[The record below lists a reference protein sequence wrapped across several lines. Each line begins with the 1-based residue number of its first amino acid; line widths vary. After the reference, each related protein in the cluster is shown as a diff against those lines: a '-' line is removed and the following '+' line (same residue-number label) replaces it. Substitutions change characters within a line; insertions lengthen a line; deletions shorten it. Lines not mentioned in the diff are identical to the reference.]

1 MVAETFQSYIGRISK
16 ASINVNQEHLDRLL
30 DVLVNSGANSRI
42 FVCGNGGSAS
52 TAEYF
57 SADFGTGSRRIGRG
71 LAVTCL
77 SSNTSILTQIAND
90 LDYSNIFA
98 AQIELEAK
106 EGDLLVVFT
115 ASGNSPNVISA
126 ISQASRQG
134 LTTVAFTG
142 FDSGTVK
149 ERADI
154 SIHVETSIGEYGV
167 VEDIHLSLTHY
178 LAERFRIAV
187 APSSE
192 NMSVP
197 LHDLI
202 KARPIGSLRSNQREN

>member
-1 MVAETFQSYIGRISK
+1 MVAETFHSYLDRVSK
-16 ASINVNQEHLDRLL
+16 ASMNVNQRNLNRLIE
-30 DVLVNSGANSRI
+30 VLVNSGANSRI

-52 TAEYF
+52 TAEHF
-57 SADFGTGSRRIGRG
+57 SADFGTGSKRIGRG

-77 SSNTSILTQIAND
+77 SSNNSILTQIAND
-90 LDYSNIFA
+90 LDYSDIFA
-98 AQIELEAK
+98 TQIELEAK

-126 ISQASRQG
+126 ILQASRQG

-142 FDSGTVK
+142 FDGGTVK

-154 SIHVETSIGEYGV
+154 SIHVETPIGEYGV

-187 APSSE
+187 A
-192 NMSVP
+192 
-197 LHDLI
+197 
-202 KARPIGSLRSNQREN
+202 R

>member
-1 MVAETFQSYIGRISK
+1 MDFENFHSYIARMSEAASK
-16 ASINVNQEHLDRLL
+16 VNQEPLDRLL
-30 DVLVNSGANSRI
+30 HVLIDSVVNSRI

-52 TAEYF
+52 TAEHF
-57 SADFGTGSRRIGRG
+57 SVDFTTGSRRFGRG

-90 LDYSNIFA
+90 LDYSKIFA

-126 ISQASRQG
+126 ISQASSQG
-134 LTTVAFTG
+134 LMTVAFTG
-142 FDSGTVK
+142 FDGGTVK
-149 ERADI
+149 ERVDI
-154 SIHVETSIGEYGV
+154 AIHVETPKGEYGL

-178 LAERFRIAV
+178 LAERFRLA
-187 APSSE
+187 
-192 NMSVP
+192 
-197 LHDLI
+197 L
-202 KARPIGSLRSNQREN
+202 AR